1 MFPDNRV
8 AWQNPRVLTTLLLVF
23 LCGAT
28 VGALA
33 MRAGLHTT
41 LHRSGPY
48 WKEGRNEI
56 ILQRYKKELNLT
68 PAQAQQL
75 ETVLDDFMM
84 YYQTLQGQMD
94 EVRASG
100 KDRIMRVLNDEQKK
114 KFERMIADL
123 QSKQIH

>member
-1 MFPDNRV
+1 
-8 AWQNPRVLTTLLLVF
+8 
-23 LCGAT
+23 
-28 VGALA
+28 
-33 MRAGLHTT
+33 
-41 LHRSGPY
+41 
-48 WKEGRNEI
+48 
-56 ILQRYKKELNLT
+56 
-68 PAQAQQL
+68 
-75 ETVLDDFMM
+75 MM